1 MSFLILSV
9 SAMAASTSLLNTCD
23 LWIASVVMDMAL
35 AASGVKGPKG
45 FTSEVSKKQNH
56 TDHKDSLNLDNHI
69 TIFDLQNQ

>member
-1 MSFLILSV
+1 
-9 SAMAASTSLLNTCD
+9 
-23 LWIASVVMDMAL
+23 MDMAL

-56 TDHKDSLNLDNHI
+56 TDHNDSLNLDNHI